1 MSNEQE
7 ELLTKEERM
16 QLQGVREDYL
26 EIFYTK
32 PELREDDPEFWHT
45 VVDQWELVNAHLEKD
60 EWARI
65 RSTCHTVIDEEDY
78 DND

>member
-1 MSNEQE
+1 MTNEQA

-16 QLQGVREDYL
+16 QLQGIREDYL

-45 VVDQWELVNAHLEKD
+45 VVDQFELVKAKLDED

-65 RSTCHTVIDEEDY
+65 QSTCHTVIVEE
-78 DND
+78 NEH

>member
-1 MSNEQE
+1 MTNEQA

-16 QLQGVREDYL
+16 QLQGIREDYL

-45 VVDQWELVNAHLEKD
+45 VVDQWELVNARLEKD

-65 RSTCHTVIDEEDY
+65 RGTCHTVIGEEYEDA
-78 DND
+78 